1 MNVFEPITIR
11 GMTIKNRIIMAPIGT
26 NYPLRNAQS
35 KDFYLE
41 RAKGG
46 VGAITLGGTN
56 VDAFF
61 SDRFTDGVREWVIDP
76 VHKYGVKIG
85 PELWHGNLYPTLPFK
100 EGMQQWVAPS
110 AGSPLGALHLAPLLR
125 APAECYCREL
135 SIPEIQDIITR
146 FARAAAKIKSMG
158 FDYIHIHAAH
168 GHNLLDQF
176 FSPRDNRRTDIY
188 GGNLAGRMRFGI
200 EVTMAIRSAI
210 GDFPFFWRLSAEHG
224 LPGGHTLNESVQ
236 YGTELVTAGVDV
248 IDVSYGHEEVYEAAP
263 NRSISVCLNGDEP
276 MGTFSSSYAQAFKR
290 RLSVPVIAV
299 GRINHLKVAEEI
311 LSQGKADMINVGRQL
326 LADTYWPQ
334 KIASGALEDI
344 NPCLACNECILTF
357 REERAPIKCAVNAS
371 LGKEAEY
378 QIKPA
383 EKAKKVLV
391 VGGGPAGMEAARV
404 AAQRGHNVTLV
415 DKGSRLGGLLLLQEK
430 LPHKPI
436 TGDLIEY
443 YTHQLKKAG
452 VQVRLNEEISA
463 NSIEEMK
470 PDVTIIA
477 TGSNP
482 ILPDV
487 PGLEKHNNTVTAN
500 DILSGR
506 KDAGDIVTIIGGGSV
521 ACDTAVFLADKGKGV
536 VMVEILDSIAAESYV
551 AERKAIGYR
560 LATNGVTVLIGVKQ
574 EEGTAKGLT
583 IIDRYGRPCSIE
595 ADTIVIA
602 AGATPN
608 DELTKL
614 LKDKVQE
621 LYSIGDCVKPRKII
635 NAIADGAN
643 ISCQI

>member
-1 MNVFEPITIR
+1 
-11 GMTIKNRIIMAPIGT
+11 
-26 NYPLRNAQS
+26 
-35 KDFYLE
+35 
-41 RAKGG
+41 
-46 VGAITLGGTN
+46 
-56 VDAFF
+56 
-61 SDRFTDGVREWVIDP
+61 
-76 VHKYGVKIG
+76 
-85 PELWHGNLYPTLPFK
+85 
-100 EGMQQWVAPS
+100 
-110 AGSPLGALHLAPLLR
+110 
-125 APAECYCREL
+125 
-135 SIPEIQDIITR
+135 
-146 FARAAAKIKSMG
+146 
-158 FDYIHIHAAH
+158 
-168 GHNLLDQF
+168 
-176 FSPRDNRRTDIY
+176 
-188 GGNLAGRMRFGI
+188 
-200 EVTMAIRSAI
+200 
-210 GDFPFFWRLSAEHG
+210 
-224 LPGGHTLNESVQ
+224 
-236 YGTELVTAGVDV
+236 
-248 IDVSYGHEEVYEAAP
+248 
-263 NRSISVCLNGDEP
+263 
-276 MGTFSSSYAQAFKR
+276 
-290 RLSVPVIAV
+290 
-299 GRINHLKVAEEI
+299 
-311 LSQGKADMINVGRQL
+311 
-326 LADTYWPQ
+326 
-334 KIASGALEDI
+334 
-344 NPCLACNECILTF
+344 
-357 REERAPIKCAVNAS
+357 
-371 LGKEAEY
+371 
-378 QIKPA
+378 
-383 EKAKKVLV
+383 
-391 VGGGPAGMEAARV
+391 
-404 AAQRGHNVTLV
+404 
-415 DKGSRLGGLLLLQEK
+415 
-430 LPHKPI
+430 PI

-614 LKDKVQE
+614 LK
-621 LYSIGDCVKPRKII
+621 
-635 NAIADGAN
+635 
-643 ISCQI
+643 